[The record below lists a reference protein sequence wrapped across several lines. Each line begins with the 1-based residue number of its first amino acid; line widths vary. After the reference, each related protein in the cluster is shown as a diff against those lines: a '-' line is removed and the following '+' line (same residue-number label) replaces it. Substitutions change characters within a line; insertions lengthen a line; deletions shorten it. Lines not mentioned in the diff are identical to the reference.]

1 MILPNFMS
9 IRFFCISTLVLVS
22 SAVYAD
28 DIRWL
33 STEYDFGT
41 FREAEG
47 KRTGFVRFVNVGK
60 EPTVINRV
68 KPTCG
73 CTVADYTQGEI
84 APGDTATVSF
94 TYNPAGRP
102 GRFLKHV
109 KVYTGVDNMLT
120 SIAIRGTVIGA
131 PQTLAAEYPIEAG
144 ALRLSTDSL
153 NMGHIAM
160 GAARNEFIHG
170 YNQSQDTL
178 ELSWTDVPRSVSLG
192 VSSRQIAPGDIFTLS
207 VYLNT
212 AEGLELGHNALR
224 FNLLSRGAG
233 EVEPHVIPFVVT
245 IYTDQDFS
253 SVTPEQMKQA
263 PVANLYPTVVELGM
277 VTDKD
282 KKMKVEV
289 SLLNDGKSKLEVR
302 RIYSPQI
309 PLKATTKT
317 PFTIKPGQTKK
328 IEVTVD
334 CSDIPAGLFNIPI
347 EVLTD
352 DPLRPSTRFRIVGTR
367 K

>member
-1 MILPNFMS
+1 MS
-9 IRFFCISTLVLVS
+9 IRSFIVVALTLIPSLGL
-22 SAVYAD
+22 AD
-28 DIRWL
+28 DIKWL

-41 FREAEG
+41 FREADG
-47 KRTGFVRFVNVGK
+47 KRTGFVRFVNQGN

-109 KVYTGVDNMLT
+109 KVYTGVDNLLT
-120 SIAIRGTVIGA
+120 SITIRGTVIGA
-131 PQTLAAEYPIEAG
+131 PQTLAAEYPVVAG
-144 ALRLSTDSL
+144 ALRLSTDTL
-153 NMGHIAM
+153 KMGHVVM

-170 YNQSQDTL
+170 YNQNPDTL
-178 ELSWTDVPRSVSLG
+178 ELTWSDVPRAVSLG
-192 VSSRQIAPGDIFTLS
+192 VSSRKIAPGDIFTLS

-212 AEGLELGHNALR
+212 AEGLEPGFNELK
-224 FNLLSRGAG
+224 FNLLSKVAG
-233 EVEPHVIPFVVT
+233 DSEQSCIPFVVT
-245 IYTDQDFS
+245 VYTDQDFS
-253 SVTPEQMKQA
+253 AVTPEQMKVA
-263 PVANLYPTVVELGM
+263 PVANLYPTVVELGT

-282 KKMKVEV
+282 KKIKVEV
-289 SLLNDGKSKLEVR
+289 TIANDGKSKLEVR
-302 RIYSPQI
+302 RIYSPQLT
-309 PLKATTKT
+309 LKSATKT
-317 PFTIKPGQTKK
+317 PLSLKPGQMKK

-334 CSDIPAGLFNIPI
+334 CSGIPAGLFNIPV

-352 DPLRPSTRFRIVGTR
+352 DPLRPGTRFRLVGIR